1 MAMCFFQFDIKQ
13 RSYPV
18 GFVPTSVVEFGR
30 GQACS
35 IGSTT
40 YIFPVLAQ
48 DFCQFHLSFEGF
60 VFLR

>member
-1 MAMCFFQFDIKQ
+1 MAMCFFQFDVKQ

-35 IGSTT
+35 TGSTA
-40 YIFPVLAQ
+40 YIFPGLAQ
-48 DFCQFHLSFEGF
+48 EFRLFRLSFEGF
-60 VFLR
+60 F